1 FFYGVIIHG
10 KGPADQEKRDNHK
23 NLMVN
28 FAAWKGCEMSFPQGV
43 ESTPWLR
50 NKISN
55 TVEAILESRN

>member
-1 FFYGVIIHG
+1 
-10 KGPADQEKRDNHK
+10 
-23 NLMVN
+23 
-28 FAAWKGCEMSFPQGV
+28 MSFPQGV